1 MDENTGS
8 QRAAAETHQ
17 STFNK
22 EKGLML
28 DNLEIIKVEFPER
41 KDITVYPLGDV
52 HLGSFCCREEQFAK
66 LVERVASEKDSY
78 VFLIGDM
85 IDNATKSARVGV
97 PWDNRLRPNE
107 AKRLMANY
115 LKPIKDKVLG
125 CVSGNHEGRNRDV
138 DDDPMYDICCKLD
151 IEDRYRPSMA
161 FIHLRFG
168 KKNGSNRENP
178 AYDICITHGAGSSIY
193 VGASGA
199 RGERFISATN
209 ADLLISGH
217 THKPADIPGARFKID
232 ASHGRVTIE
241 PWRYVVCSSWL
252 DYTDYAAKAMLS
264 PTASVEQKIIIHGKE
279 KRIDVIQTT

>member
-1 MDENTGS
+1 
-8 QRAAAETHQ
+8 
-17 STFNK
+17 
-22 EKGLML
+22 ML

-66 LVERVASEKDSY
+66 LVERVANEEDSY